1 MKAFKTC
8 LLIARNRVGTLITF
22 IMVFIGISIFSS
34 QMQGDTM
41 EAAFQG
47 EAVPFTLVNRD
58 AESPVIQGLRKYL
71 QSLSPEVQL
80 EDDDYTLQNAL
91 YYGETQF
98 IVIVPEGFS
107 ENWPQQSV
115 QVSTRPD
122 TWQAYYMNALLDSYF
137 NQVKLQLSLH
147 PAEPEKAVEAALS
160 SLQQEVQVEK
170 QRFGAGLEVGEGYQ
184 VYFRMVG
191 YALIMLIYQFI
202 SSVQMVFGK
211 KELRMRHGSSPL
223 SQRRLTLEIVFYG
236 ALISLVVC
244 AILLGIAFTMYGD
257 YLAAGGWKYC
267 ALLAVNVLS
276 FMLVAI
282 TLAILCSQ
290 FTTSDVVQAIISNF
304 VSLALSF
311 LGGLFVPLEFLSEGM
326 LKIARFLPTYW
337 YANTFDTINHLTSYS
352 AQALEPVL
360 QGLLLQLG
368 FAAMFFCLSL
378 VVSKYKSVEN

>member
-22 IMVFIGISIFSS
+22 IMVFIGVSIFSS

-58 AESPVIQGLRKYL
+58 VDSPMIQGLRKYL

-170 QRFGAGLEVGEGYQ
+170 QRFGVGLDRGEGYQ

-202 SSVQMVFGK
+202 SSVQMVFGR
-211 KELRMRHGSSPL
+211 KELRMRHHSSPL
-223 SQRRLTLEIVFYG
+223 SPRRFTVEVVSYG
-236 ALISLVVC
+236 ALISVGVC
-244 AILLGIAFTMYGD
+244 AILLGVA
-257 YLAAGGWKYC
+257 
-267 ALLAVNVLS
+267 
-276 FMLVAI
+276 FMLVAV
-282 TLAILCSQ
+282 TMGLFFSQ
-290 FTTSDVVQAIISNF
+290 FTTTQVVQAIISNF
-304 VSLALSF
+304 VALSLSF
-311 LGGLFVPLEFLSEGM
+311 LGGLFVPAELMSSAM

-337 YANTFDTINHLTSYS
+337 YADTFDKINHLTSYS
-352 AQALEPVL
+352 AQVL
-360 QGLLLQLG
+360 SPIWQGLSLQLG
-368 FAAMFFCLSL
+368 FAVMFFCLSL
-378 VVSKYKSVEN
+378 LVSKYKRTA